1 MKVHFIV
8 SRPTLENDIEVL
20 RDIIALLN
28 KKGHKLARDWIESA
42 YERQVSA
49 RPTADDWGEIYRDN
63 LAAIAQSDVV
73 IAETTYENL
82 AVGYQIAV
90 AIHQKKPVLLLR
102 HVTADKYA
110 FVTGIQDEW
119 VQHKEYGTKQDAVAA
134 VEKFIDDND
143 ISAKDM
149 RFNFFIDRQIYNYLR
164 WASFKSGKTKA
175 EIIRS
180 LIEKEI
186 RQDEY

>member
-1 MKVHFIV
+1 
-8 SRPTLENDIEVL
+8 
-20 RDIIALLN
+20 
-28 KKGHKLARDWIESA
+28 
-42 YERQVSA
+42 
-49 RPTADDWGEIYRDN
+49 